1 MTVGELK
8 KALKGYKNEDEVF
21 MVKDWEVVDED
32 GHLTE
37 LAELKDVTNQR
48 IVVDMG
54 LDFEDHNQVL
64 LEF

>member
-21 MVKDWEVVDED
+21 MVKDWEVVDEY

>member
-37 LAELKDVTNQR
+37 LEELKDITSQR